1 MGQQVWKACPATV
14 DGVSRSA
21 QRHTPITLEV
31 PDLINTYNPP
41 KKLASSPSL
50 DFPEK
55 HVDKMGHE
63 DAVYLAKLAEQ
74 AERYEEM
81 VENMKIIASE
91 DRDLTVEERNL
102 LSVAYKNVIGARRAS
117 WRIVTSIEQKEE
129 SKGNSSQVGLIKEY
143 RQKIE
148 AELAKICDDILDVL
162 DKHLIPSAKSGESK
176 VFYHK
181 MKGDYHRY
189 LAEFAV
195 GDRRKESADK
205 SLEAYK
211 AATEVAQTELP
222 PTHPIRLGLAL
233 NFSVFY
239 YEILNA
245 PDQACHLAKQAFDD
259 AIAELDTLSEESYKD
274 STLIMQLLR
283 DNLTLWTSSE
293 AEPPAEAP
301 AAPTAEAEKAP
312 EAPTEEPKA
321 AE

>member
-1 MGQQVWKACPATV
+1 
-14 DGVSRSA
+14 
-21 QRHTPITLEV
+21 
-31 PDLINTYNPP
+31 
-41 KKLASSPSL
+41 
-50 DFPEK
+50 
-55 HVDKMGHE
+55 MGHE

-81 VENMKIIASE
+81 VENMKVVASADVE
-91 DRDLTVEERNL
+91 LTVEERNL

-129 SKGNSSQVGLIKEY
+129 SKGNESQVTLIKEY

-148 AELAKICDDILDVL
+148 SELAKICDDILEVL
-162 DKHLIPSAKSGESK
+162 DKHLIPSAQSGESK

-189 LAEFAV
+189 LAEFAI
-195 GDRRKESADK
+195 GDRRKGAADA

-211 AATEVAQTELP
+211 AATEVAQTDLA

-239 YEILNA
+239 YEILNS
-245 PDQACHLAKQAFDD
+245 PDRACHLAKQAFDD
-259 AIAELDTLSEESYKD
+259 AIAELDSLSEESYRD

-293 AEPPAEAP
+293 SGEAEGAADAPKKEEGEAPKPAEEEAKPAEEPAP
-301 AAPTAEAEKAP
+301 AAAS
-312 EAPTEEPKA
+312 
-321 AE
+321 